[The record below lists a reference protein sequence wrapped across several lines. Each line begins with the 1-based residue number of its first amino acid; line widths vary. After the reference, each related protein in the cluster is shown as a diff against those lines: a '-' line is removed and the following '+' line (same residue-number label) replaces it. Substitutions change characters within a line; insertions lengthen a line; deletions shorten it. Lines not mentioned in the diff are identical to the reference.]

1 MRKFFSLALVTTALL
16 LGGCAK
22 SPESTVEEFYRAVEN
37 GDYEKARSL
46 IASEQRAK
54 YGMKLDLALSM
65 MHEEIKKCG
74 SIRSIKTTDLHREG
88 EYLIGK
94 TKVEFPEKSE
104 ECGKFGGEIKL
115 KQEDGKW
122 VVVRI

>member
-1 MRKFFSLALVTTALL
+1 MRKFFSLALITTALL

-46 IASEQRAK
+46 IASEQRAD
-54 YGMKLDLALSM
+54 GIKLGFALSII
-65 MHEEIKKCG
+65 HDEIKKCG
-74 SIRSIKTTDLHREG
+74 SIRSIKTADLHREG
-88 EYLIGK
+88 EYLVGETKLEFSGK
-94 TKVEFPEKSE
+94 
-104 ECGKFGGEIKL
+104 CGSLLERESEIKI

-122 VVVRI
+122 VLVLS